1 MLNDEQGE
9 GLVMGMACD
18 ASGGLLATAG
28 ADSKVHVWDVDG
40 GFCTHFFK
48 GHKGVVRS
56 VLFHPDATKN
66 IVSTNELYFRC
77 KETTF
82 LLYRGMTFLLCLM
95 TRFAFIFF
103 F

>member
-1 MLNDEQGE
+1 
-9 GLVMGMACD
+9 MGMTCD

-28 ADSKVHVWDVDG
+28 ADSKVHVWDVGG

-66 IVSTNELYFRC
+66 IVSSNELYFRC

-82 LLYRGMTFLLCLM
+82 LCMTFLLCLM
-95 TRFAFIFF
+95 TRFAVFF
-103 F
+103 FF